1 VNMKATFVAAVD
13 IGHIIQITSNCA
25 LDALCV
31 VPMVVF
37 EFSLTLNVFL

>member
-1 VNMKATFVAAVD
+1 VNMKATFAAVVD
-13 IGHIIQITSNCA
+13 IGHIIQTTSNCA

-37 EFSLTLNVFL
+37 KFSLTLNVLL